1 MDHIEPRARFFHE
14 VARVLKP
21 GGVMVVA
28 TVFVAVNMAVD
39 AMYGWL
45 DPRVRLK

>member
-1 MDHIEPRARFFHE
+1 M
-14 VARVLKP
+14 

-39 AMYGWL
+39 AMYAWL